1 MRGVYKIPLR
11 HNEEPSQSA
20 RVKAILATL
29 AIGAQYDMRV
39 VDAPLMV
46 DTECGKRPVEIRDA
60 NRACETVT
68 RYVEI
73 RAHGGEEKRRRV
85 APCGQANTPPAPDLA
100 KCQREYGKA
109 LETLEDARA
118 RLAADIRNQWKPEPQ
133 DWDAPRYDNE
143 LEARNWAV
151 GAAVARVIARH
162 GGNRRPKPNA
172 EDYADLDNAI
182 CGKVPRFSKVTEYN
196 RNRHGGY
203 LGWIVWDYGR
213 TTTGYCSNN
222 WHRGDRNERKLI
234 EETAYQDTDR
244 ETAIMSYL
252 RVQVE
257 CEYWAEMAR
266 LALERESA

>member
-1 MRGVYKIPLR
+1 
-11 HNEEPSQSA
+11 
-20 RVKAILATL
+20 VKAILATL